1 MNSDPSIKKILILSA
16 NPKGTD
22 PLRLDEEIREI
33 KERLR
38 LARKRDQFTIDTVE
52 ATRVRDICQ
61 AMLDFEPNIVHFSGH
76 GAREEGLVFE
86 DKTGHVQLVSGE
98 ALADLFKLFA
108 DKVEC
113 VLLNACYSE
122 VQAEAIAQYI
132 PYVVGMNKAIGDRAA
147 IEFAVGF
154 YSALGAGYSYE
165 FAHRMGCVAIQ
176 LEGIPEHLTP
186 QLLGK
191 GREGLMPPETPE
203 DIQLTGSQRRE
214 FREALMG
221 AYSQNSITMLLQ
233 DQLNINL
240 STIAKGTYYEA
251 IVFNLINYFQERGQI
266 INLLEVACKERPR
279 NAKLQQFYQSVISE
293 LDF

>member
-147 IEFAVGF
+147 IEYAVGF
-154 YSALGAGYSYE
+154 YSALGAGKSYE
-165 FAHRMGCVAIQ
+165 FAYRMGRVAIK
-176 LEGIPEHLTP
+176 LEEIPEDLTP
-186 QLLGK
+186 QLLGQGK
-191 GREGLMPPETPE
+191 EGLVQPEIPE
-203 DIQLTGSQRRE
+203 DIQLKGSQMGD
-214 FREALMG
+214 FRDALLN
-221 AYSQNSITMLLQ
+221 AYTQGELAMMLRIH
-233 DQLNINL
+233 LNLNFQV
-240 STIAKGTYYEA
+240 IAQGNNYSER
-251 IVFNLINYFQERGQI
+251 VFNLIDYFARRGEI
-266 INLLEVACKERPR
+266 IDLLEAVSKDQPR
-279 NAKLQQFYQSVISE
+279 NSELQHFYQSIIAN
-293 LDF
+293 